1 VNWQLHEAV
10 RLLRAGGVIAYP
22 TETVYGLG
30 CDPYSGAAVLHLLAL
45 KQRSIDQGVIVVAS
59 DLAQLLPF
67 LQPLSPAMR
76 RRIGM
81 PSAPP
86 VTWVV
91 PCRAETPHW
100 LTGQHDTLAVR
111 VSSHPI
117 VRALCEG
124 LGGPLVS
131 SSANLHGRRPA
142 TSALAIRRAFGNR
155 LDAIVHGDC
164 GTGQPSSV
172 RDAVTGR
179 ILRN

>member
-1 VNWQLHEAV
+1 VNWQLHEAL

-30 CDPYSGAAVLHLLAL
+30 CDPFSGTAVLHLLAL
-45 KQRSIDQGVIVVAS
+45 KQRNISQGVILVAS
-59 DLAQLLPF
+59 DIAQLLPL
-67 LQPLSPAMR
+67 LQPLSTAVR
-76 RRIGM
+76 KRIGK
-81 PSAPP
+81 PAASP

-91 PCRAETPHW
+91 PCRPETPRW
-100 LTGQHDTLAVR
+100 LTGTHDTLAVR
-111 VSSHPI
+111 ITGHP
-117 VRALCEG
+117 VARALCDG

-131 SSANLHGRRPA
+131 SSANLHGRHPA
-142 TSALAIRRAFGNR
+142 TTALGVRRAFGNR

-164 GTGQPSSV
+164 GTGRPSSV